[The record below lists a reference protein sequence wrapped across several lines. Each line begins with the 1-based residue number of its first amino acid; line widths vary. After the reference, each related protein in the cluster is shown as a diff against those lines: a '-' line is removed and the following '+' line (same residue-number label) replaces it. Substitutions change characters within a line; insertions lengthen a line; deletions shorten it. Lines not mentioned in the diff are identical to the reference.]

1 MASGLALLGAVTGS
15 FSAWLL
21 QVFSSEDE
29 RPAAAPAPD
38 ERPAAPPVNRERP
51 PES

>member
-1 MASGLALLGAVTGS
+1 MACGLALLGAVTGS
-15 FSAWLL
+15 LSAWLP

-29 RPAAAPAPD
+29 RLATAPVPD